1 MATSLGRP
9 GFKHPFQQ
17 NIVYDWHIWQCYKW
31 IWIQFNWITVSSS
44 VHLPTSLNWSESS
57 PGHAEKDG
65 GIRTLPTHSWWAS
78 SRNYRCFKCQGWVKM
93 CWYMSKS
100 CLCIVRCLMMF
111 FCISSISYQSMNFCI
126 LTSMC
131 FGSLAVHR
139 KETNGTSLKNFNQLC
154 HVSCQKCQLDQ
165 EYARQ
170 DSFLPNLPWHGT
182 DYNMINWFSATD
194 ISGFWTWP
202 FFPCWPW
209 GWRIPMNDQALDRI
223 GMSDR
228 FDGFSCVS
236 LCFVHVFFMFDL
248 LDGFCCVYILS
259 SISNS
264 VRRKILD
271 S

>member
-1 MATSLGRP
+1 
-9 GFKHPFQQ
+9 
-17 NIVYDWHIWQCYKW
+17 
-31 IWIQFNWITVSSS
+31 
-44 VHLPTSLNWSESS
+44 
-57 PGHAEKDG
+57 
-65 GIRTLPTHSWWAS
+65 
-78 SRNYRCFKCQGWVKM
+78 
-93 CWYMSKS
+93 MSKS

-111 FCISSISYQSMNFCI
+111 FCICSYQSMIFCI

-131 FGSLAVHR
+131 FGSSAVHR

-154 HVSCQKCQLDQ
+154 NVSCQKCQLDQ

-194 ISGFWTWP
+194 ISGFWTWT

-228 FDGFSCVS
+228 LDGFSCVFYVW
-236 LCFVHVFFMFDL
+236 FVWWVVFVCISYHPFL
-248 LDGFCCVYILS
+248 TESEKKYWNLNAPSSTNLS
-259 SISNS
+259 SCVFSLPETGPFASNKS
-264 VRRKILD
+264 GSLSIWTLEIKMDPVPPFWKKKHVCWLSFKKINTQNNKV
-271 S
+271 